1 MSYRDEPGVDVD
13 LDEQQ
18 SQPPEAHEMAAALRR
33 RILCALPPAIDKLA
47 AAARGERVFD
57 DDHQLRSCMALA
69 RLVPALLGPPPESP
83 PPPRDIFE
91 GLEWTPERR
100 EALQFLDEVA
110 ARDEDANALM

>member
-1 MSYRDEPGVDVD
+1 MSCHDEADVD
-13 LDEQQ
+13 AGLDDQAHEL
-18 SQPPEAHEMAAALRR
+18 EAHELAAALRR
-33 RILCALPPAIDKLA
+33 RILLALPPAIDKLA

-100 EALQFLDEVA
+100 AALQFLDEAA
-110 ARDEDANALM
+110 ARD

>member
-1 MSYRDEPGVDVD
+1 MSCHDQADAATDPA
-13 LDEQQ
+13 
-18 SQPPEAHEMAAALRR
+18 AHELDVHELHAALRR
-33 RILCALPPAIDKLA
+33 RILCAIPPAIDKLA

-57 DDHQLRSCMALA
+57 DDLQLRSCMALA

-100 EALQFLDEVA
+100 AALKFLDDAA
-110 ARDEDANALM
+110 ARDEDANALV